1 MREGINRNTKKIL
14 IVFNTI
20 EQKENIH
27 NKLKMSEF
35 FKFLHYMS
43 KIFKFKSD
51 PIGYYSER
59 VSEPQELY
67 WGNIGESST
76 HKQKVRMETTLIGV
90 GFMLLSF
97 AVFYF
102 PMYKIDEEKYS
113 KPGLGTG
120 LGLVVSILIIILAIV
135 YRQIILG
142 LMPTRRP
149 SSKLAE
155 SYFIVMT
162 TIVFHFFFY
171 LVTPASFYL
180 FADSVP
186 KNMKLK

>member
-1 MREGINRNTKKIL
+1 MLRDGINRNTKKIL

-20 EQKENIH
+20 EQKENVH
-27 NKLKMSEF
+27 KKLKMSEF

-59 VSEPQELY
+59 VGEPQELY

-90 GFMLLSF
+90 GFMFLSF

-102 PMYKIDEEKYS
+102 PMYKIDE
-113 KPGLGTG
+113 
-120 LGLVVSILIIILAIV
+120 
-135 YRQIILG
+135 
-142 LMPTRRP
+142 
-149 SSKLAE
+149 
-155 SYFIVMT
+155 
-162 TIVFHFFFY
+162 
-171 LVTPASFYL
+171 
-180 FADSVP
+180 
-186 KNMKLK
+186 